1 MQQFL
6 LHRLTLLSSAALL
19 TLVSCTNPS
28 NANLSVQP
36 AESIAAS
43 PSNSGSVSSAPVE
56 TIADQVQPSQA
67 TEVIATEPTVEQPP
81 AAPTGNLLSPAQV
94 AQLTELPIPI
104 VAPTYLPE
112 GFRVVRAD
120 GEIGE
125 YANGDDDSGYTIEY
139 QRDDNT
145 CFAIYSSNEGPRDIE
160 PVGRVESAIGAVNI
174 YEENYEGRTSLQ
186 SFIPIEGNPLMISP
200 LSHLNPETGEYEAC
214 QALDLS
220 EYERIL
226 QSIEVVE

>member
-1 MQQFL
+1 M
-6 LHRLTLLSSAALL
+6 
-19 TLVSCTNPS
+19 LVGCTS
-28 NANLSVQP
+28 QSDLKLSVQP
-36 AESIAAS
+36 TESIATH
-43 PSNSGSVSSAPVE
+43 PSNSGSISSAPVE
-56 TIADQVQPSQA
+56 TIADQAQPSQS
-67 TEVIATEPTVEQPP
+67 TEVIPTETTIEQPS
-81 AAPTGNLLSPAQV
+81 AASRGNLLSPAQV
-94 AQLTELPIPI
+94 AKLTALPIPI

-125 YANGDDDSGYTIEY
+125 YAGGDDDSGYMIEY
-139 QRDDNT
+139 QGDDNT

-174 YEENYEGRTSLQ
+174 YEEKYEGRSSLQ

-200 LSHLNPETGEYEAC
+200 VSHLNPATGEYEAC

-226 QSIEVVE
+226 QSIDLVE